1 MTNVYIASTSYHLLI
16 SIVKTILANRV
27 GKDIIIFMYRDQVS
41 SAAIKNSSSIFK
53 EVFCFNRFDVLTH
66 LIRFKLK
73 IHRIP
78 LLFNFIKQRYKFDP
92 KWFQEKEIFIF
103 NDNSYMGCYL
113 NTHKINYNLIEDGLN
128 FFRINPFN
136 YIKQNKLY
144 KLFGLDW
151 EYLSKSKYTK
161 SIEVN
166 SINHLWLSSDKIK
179 ELNREQMFR
188 KLNPEDIDSV
198 AKIFDYK
205 PLDVLD
211 NREKTLL
218 LTQPLWESG
227 VISHTRKIELYKQL
241 VKKYSIGTL
250 YIKAHPSEKEDYR
263 KIFPNAIVL
272 RNQAT
277 PFEIF
282 QIKENLKFNRAITA
296 YSTVMDS
303 VFCADEKIFMGI
315 DWTMNFR

>member
-1 MTNVYIASTSYHLLI
+1 MINVYIVSTSYHLLI

-53 EVFCFNRFDVLTH
+53 EVFCFNRFDILAY
-66 LIRFKLK
+66 LICFKLK
-73 IHRIP
+73 LNKIP
-78 LLFNFIKQRYKFDP
+78 LLSHFIIKRNKFVP

-113 NTHKINYNLIEDGLN
+113 NIYKINYNLIEDGLN
-128 FFRINPFN
+128 FFKINPFN

-166 SINHLWLSSDKIK
+166 DIHHLWLKSDKIK
-179 ELNREQMFR
+179 EINREQMFS
-188 KLNPEDIDSV
+188 KLNPEEIDSV

-211 NREKTLL
+211 NRKKTLL

-227 VISHTRKIELYKQL
+227 AISHARKIELYKQL
-241 VKKYSIGTL
+241 VNKYSIGTL

-263 KIFPNAIVL
+263 KIFPNAIIL
-272 RNQAT
+272 SNQTT

-282 QIKENLKFNRAITA
+282 QIKENLRFNRAITA

-303 VFCADEKIFMGI
+303 IFCADEKISMGI
-315 DWTMNFR
+315 DWTMNFK